1 MEKCLSRNIWSD
13 TMERGFDIMK
23 ILLLEDDIE
32 LCNAIQDELQKARY
46 MVDCC
51 HDGETAMIHAL
62 NIEYCYDLAIIDR
75 MLPIIDGMTIIKAMR
90 RKGITIPV
98 IIITGMSELNDRIEG
113 LDNGAD
119 DYLVKPFHI
128 PELLARIRALIRRPA
143 EIRQHASTSFCD
155 LSFNQTEH
163 ILSCGTNSLL
173 LTARESE
180 VLSVFISRPQSLISR
195 EQLIYKIWGT
205 DTDIVPGNV
214 DNYISF
220 LRKRLREIGS
230 GCEIKT
236 VYGSGYRL
244 EGKNAGAFI

>member
-1 MEKCLSRNIWSD
+1 MRFWEKEDSS
-13 TMERGFDIMK
+13 MK
-23 ILLLEDDIE
+23 LTYPA
-32 LCNAIQDELQKARY
+32 CFY
-46 MVDCC
+46 
-51 HDGETAMIHAL
+51 
-62 NIEYCYDLAIIDR
+62 
-75 MLPIIDGMTIIKAMR
+75 
-90 RKGITIPV
+90 
-98 IIITGMSELNDRIEG
+98 ITGIAGLNDRIER

-143 EIRQHASTSFCD
+143 EIRQETCACFSD
-155 LSFNQTEH
+155 LSFNQAEH
-163 ILSCGTNSLL
+163 ILSCGSNSLL

-180 VLSVFISRPQSLISR
+180 VLSVFISHPQSLISR
-195 EQLIYKIWGT
+195 DQLIYKIWGT

-236 VYGSGYRL
+236 VYGSGYKL
-244 EGKNAGAFI
+244 EG

>member
-1 MEKCLSRNIWSD
+1 
-13 TMERGFDIMK
+13 MK
-23 ILLLEDDIE
+23 ILLIEDDME
-32 LCNAIQDELQKARY
+32 LCGSIQEELQKAGY
-46 MVDCC
+46 VVDCC
-51 HDGETAMIHAL
+51 YDGETAMIHAL
-62 NIEYCYDLAIIDR
+62 NREYGYDLAVIDR
-75 MLPIIDGMTIIKAMR
+75 MLPIIDGMTVIKAMR
-90 RKGITIPV
+90 RKGISIPV
-98 IIITGMSELNDRIEG
+98 IITTGMSELNDRIEG

-128 PELLARIRALIRRPA
+128 SELLARIRALTRRPA
-143 EIRQHASTSFCD
+143 EIRQETCICFAD
-155 LSFNQTEH
+155 LSFDQAEH
-163 ILSCGTNSLL
+163 LLTCGGNSLL

-180 VLSVFISRPQSLISR
+180 VLSVFLSRPQSLISR
-195 EQLIYKIWGT
+195 DQLIYKIWGT

-244 EGKNAGAFI
+244 EDKNAGAFI